1 MEKAWLDIR
10 NVIENQHDKM
20 DWNYLLKHCK
30 DFSDFLNKT
39 EIYDRIKKWEMKN
52 AYELMLINMS
62 NSKTS

>member
-30 DFSDFLNKT
+30 DLSDFLNKT

-52 AYELMLINMS
+52 AYE
-62 NSKTS
+62 